1 MANPNP
7 LDQDRN
13 VAAFAGACEPALDDL
28 YRDPVLQAILRRDG
42 IDLDALKAV
51 VANARLRLAA

>member
-1 MANPNP
+1 MANPIP
-7 LDQDRN
+7 PDQNRDF
-13 VAAFAGACEPALDDL
+13 AAFAGAREPTLDDL